1 MSVDR
6 RGDCLLIAMADTR
19 KFRFPAANRSRHE
32 RDCII
37 ALTEFDERSAEDQRE
52 SALVRLSFPT
62 LSYPVCE
69 RIIPVMANYLLSA
82 KKITRSSERASVA
95 AAAYRSAELIYCEC
109 EGRTHERWRTVEN
122 G

>member
-52 SALVRLSFPT
+52 RVGASLVSNTLISRL
-62 LSYPVCE
+62 
-69 RIIPVMANYLLSA
+69 
-82 KKITRSSERASVA
+82 
-95 AAAYRSAELIYCEC
+95 
-109 EGRTHERWRTVEN
+109 
-122 G
+122 